1 MSRTDVNLLWIASY
15 TTCGAALSI
24 TDWNKV
30 RAGKGIPC
38 LILTA
43 LLTNLLLN
51 CIQTSITQFE
61 IDVTSPIGMFL
72 LIVFE
77 ICDGV
82 TSIALAFA
90 YVMRCRA
97 VQTNAS
103 IGRYYWLL
111 TIGSFLYLAA
121 VALSIMYW
129 VTPVFSD
136 WTPGQINDL
145 LMMTGIGT
153 IVLDLF
159 NVASA
164 LLFSY
169 HLRQLK
175 VSESPN
181 LFVLPIVSSF
191 FLLIVG
197 IAYCIVPYPTMSNAW
212 LSFAWNFD
220 ILCFSYA
227 NDYVSKVMVN
237 RRVGNANQKLVKSGT
252 SQMPTLMPAPLPAPA
267 TPGISPK
274 SQGSQSFST
283 TGTL

>member
-1 MSRTDVNLLWIASY
+1 
-15 TTCGAALSI
+15 
-24 TDWNKV
+24 
-30 RAGKGIPC
+30 
-38 LILTA
+38 
-43 LLTNLLLN
+43 
-51 CIQTSITQFE
+51 
-61 IDVTSPIGMFL
+61 
-72 LIVFE
+72 
-77 ICDGV
+77 
-82 TSIALAFA
+82 
-90 YVMRCRA
+90 MRCRA

-175 VSESPN
+175 
-181 LFVLPIVSSF
+181 
-191 FLLIVG
+191 
-197 IAYCIVPYPTMSNAW
+197 
-212 LSFAWNFD
+212 NFD